1 MNKNIKNVVVHNT
14 GDLNKPIVQIIPINK
29 GEDYMEEKEMSPYE
43 YFKSVKEKVNQ
54 INNDDITKLYT
65 ISTELLE
72 KYKKTGQIKSA
83 KKLAFHI
90 KSLLKEKEIID
101 LGITKFIYKEDIENY
116 IDNVAKDVVK
126 IIELKNYPR
135 EIPDE
140 LVETI
145 EKTKNIFDEMYV
157 LFTDYTKELVEEVNK
172 ERDPIL
178 FGAFID
184 RKNDAMCQRLYY
196 LGDWIDEYC
205 DLTLDKLVSQTNKEI
220 VKEISIPDNKDEL
233 IDQLNKL
240 QESDKNGNIYL
251 VSKELE
257 KKHKSK
263 IVNLVVKFIKGNK

>member
-1 MNKNIKNVVVHNT
+1 M
-14 GDLNKPIVQIIPINK
+14 D
-29 GEDYMEEKEMSPYE
+29 EEKQLNPYE
-43 YFKSVKEKVNQ
+43 YFQNVKSKVNQ
-54 INNDDITKLYT
+54 INSKEIDKLYS

-101 LGITKFIYKEDIENY
+101 LGITKFVYKEDIENY
-116 IDNVAKDVVK
+116 IDNIAKDVVK

-140 LVETI
+140 LIETI
-145 EKTKNIFDEMYV
+145 EKTKEIFDEMYV
-157 LFTDYTKELVEEVNK
+157 LFTDYTKELTKEVNK

-205 DLTLDKLVSQTNKEI
+205 DLTLDKLVSQTNRDI
-220 VKEISIPDNKDEL
+220 VKEIEIPQDKEKL
-233 IDQLNKL
+233 LSQLNQL
-240 QESDKNGNIYL
+240 QESKDNEEIYIMNPNIDKKYKRPSLITKVVNI
-251 VSKELE
+251 
-257 KKHKSK
+257 
-263 IVNLVVKFIKGNK
+263 IKGKK